1 MSRGTRPATMDFDPV
16 TQPELFGTDNK
27 KSTIYTV
34 NFVLLTFA
42 TILVALRFYTRF
54 YILNLV
60 GADDWLVLLSLVFF
74 AALVACELLLESRG
88 LGHHIGTLPKPDGFK
103 IYLQTFWVSIQIYN
117 FAVAIIKMAF
127 LAQYYRIMTLKKMR
141 QWVLIVTG
149 IVGAWSISQIFM
161 GIFICV
167 PVSGFWDPRPDMRC
181 LPELTTWYANAI
193 GNIIADLMIIVL
205 PLPMIKGLNLPGTQ
219 KLVLVG
225 IFCLGFC
232 TTSISAS
239 RIRFLGTPVDV
250 TFENPEAEYW
260 SLAEICSGIVCAVL
274 PTLRP
279 LAGKYLP
286 TLFGSRFSSSGS
298 YFISAR
304 RQTWQPK
311 GTTSGLHTSSLAHS
325 TQQRR
330 HKGHGGN
337 SAAGATT
344 TTSSRTP
351 PAEDEEQLTPGGY
364 SDIGKPLST
373 IDSNEE
379 GAAEEG
385 RAGIARGDV
394 MEMQGMAGG
403 ARRTPEPVY
412 PDRVYAGNTGQPPT
426 SVSANRRWD
435 GVHAPPRG
443 PPMAGIM
450 VQREVV
456 IQEEA
461 RPI

>member
-74 AALVACELLLESRG
+74 AALVACELLLEASGITSGRYQSQMDSRY
-88 LGHHIGTLPKPDGFK
+88 ICRP
-103 IYLQTFWVSIQIYN
+103 FWVSIQIYN

-225 IFCLGFC
+225 IFCLGFF

-311 GTTSGLHTSSLAHS
+311 GTTSGLHTSSLAHP

>member
-1 MSRGTRPATMDFDPV
+1 RPGTRATMDFDPV

-34 NFVLLTFA
+34 SFVLLTFA
-42 TILVALRFYTRF
+42 TILVALRFYTRY

-60 GADDWLVLLSLVFF
+60 GPDDWLVLLSLVFF
-74 AALVACELLLESRG
+74 AALVGCELILESRG
-88 LGHHIGTLPKPDGFK
+88 LGHHIGTLPKPDGYK
-103 IYLQTFWVSIQIYN
+103 IYLQTFWVSIQVYN
-117 FAVAIIKMAF
+117 IAVTVVKMTF

-167 PVSGFWDPRPDMRC
+167 PVSGFWDSTPDMKC
-181 LPELTTWYANAI
+181 LPKLTSWYANAI
-193 GNIIADLMIIVL
+193 GNIIADLLIIVL
-205 PLPMIKGLNLPGTQ
+205 PLPMIRNLNLPGTQ
-219 KLVLVG
+219 KLVLIG
-225 IFCLGFC
+225 IFCLGFF

-286 TLFGSRFSSSGS
+286 TMFGSRFTRSGS
-298 YFISAR
+298 YFVSGR

-311 GTTSGLHTSSLAHS
+311 GTTSGLHTSSLANS
-325 TQQRR
+325 SQQRR
-330 HKGHGGN
+330 GKSHSN
-337 SAAGATT
+337 TMA
-344 TTSSRTP
+344 SSRAAQ
-351 PAEDEEQLTPGGY
+351 PADDEEQLTPGGF
-364 SDIGKPLST
+364 SDLGKPLST
-373 IDSNEE
+373 INSNEE
-379 GAAEEG
+379 GLAEEG
-385 RAGIARGDV
+385 RGPGIAKGDV
-394 MEMQGMAGG
+394 MEMQGMGG
-403 ARRTPEPVY
+403 AGAQRTPEPMY
-412 PDRVYAGNTGQPPT
+412 PDRVYAGNNALSPT
-426 SVSANRRWD
+426 SVTAGRRWD

-443 PPMAGIM
+443 PPPAGIM

-456 IQEEA
+456 IQEEH

>member
-1 MSRGTRPATMDFDPV
+1 MARATRLNMDFDPV

-27 KSTIYTV
+27 KSTIYAV

-60 GADDWLVLLSLVFF
+60 GPDDWLVLLSLIFF

-103 IYLQTFWVSIQIYN
+103 TYLQTFWVSIQIYN

-193 GNIIADLMIIVL
+193 GNIIADLMIIAL

-225 IFCLGFC
+225 IFCLGFF

-286 TLFGSRFSSSGS
+286 TLFGSRFSRSGS
-298 YFISAR
+298 YFISGR

-311 GTTSGLHTSSLAHS
+311 GTTSGMHTSSLANS
-325 TQQRR
+325 SQQRR
-330 HKGHGGN
+330 TKSHSN
-337 SAAGATT
+337 TMTSRSA
-344 TTSSRTP
+344 
-351 PAEDEEQLTPGGY
+351 PAEDEEQLTPGGF

-373 IDSNEE
+373 INSNEE
-379 GAAEEG
+379 GMAEEG
-385 RAGIARGDV
+385 RAGIAKGDV
-394 MEMQGMAGG
+394 MEMQGMGG
-403 ARRTPEPVY
+403 VGRKTPEPMY
-412 PDRVYAGNTGQPPT
+412 PDRIYAGDNGQSPT
-426 SVSANRRWD
+426 SVSVGGRWD

-443 PPMAGIM
+443 PPLSGIM